1 MKRESMSNKEQVLA
15 VITPA
20 IESLGFYVED
30 ITITSAGK
38 RSMLTVIVDGDTH
51 LSLDQVTVATK
62 AISEIVENLPT
73 LGNNPFTL
81 EVTSPGL
88 DRPLTKPR
96 HWRKNQDRLIKIVL
110 TDGKEIKG
118 RIKDSNE
125 ESVTVDEQ
133 TIKFADVKR
142 ATLEVEFKKGVQSEY

>member
-1 MKRESMSNKEQVLA
+1 MSSKEQVAA

-30 ITITSAGK
+30 ISITSAGR

-96 HWRKNQDRLIKIVL
+96 HWRKNKDRLIKIVL
-110 TDGKEIKG
+110 NDGKEITG
-118 RIKDSNE
+118 RIK
-125 ESVTVDEQ
+125 ESTDDEVTVDEQ
-133 TIKFADVKR
+133 KIAFVDIKR
-142 ATLEVEFKKGVQSEY
+142 ATLEIEFKQVNK